1 MVCCSRRLNSVLLQ
15 DADGALLS
23 WSANTEE
30 LNITAK
36 ARQCRNVLQEKGA
49 LYMENSTSK
58 ISENLHFCSNEGRN
72 ESNLVLVG

>member
-1 MVCCSRRLNSVLLQ
+1 MVYSGENNLHQVAAWYNGLLQQELNSVLLQ

-49 LYMENSTSK
+49 
-58 ISENLHFCSNEGRN
+58 
-72 ESNLVLVG
+72 